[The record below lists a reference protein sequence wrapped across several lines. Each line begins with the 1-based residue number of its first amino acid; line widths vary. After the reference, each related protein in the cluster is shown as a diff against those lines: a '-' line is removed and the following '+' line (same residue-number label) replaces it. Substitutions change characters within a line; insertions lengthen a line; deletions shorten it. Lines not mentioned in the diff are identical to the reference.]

1 MSELIDFDI
10 LSISSESDIEENDYE
25 EDSYPEI
32 TQVTRPLVIFHIN
45 DQIVEEEDED
55 VQEASFSSSGFF
67 INAI

>member
-1 MSELIDFDI
+1 MSQLIDFDI
-10 LSISSESDIEENDYE
+10 LSISSESDIEENEYE

>member
-10 LSISSESDIEENDYE
+10 LSISSESDIEENEYE

-45 DQIVEEEDED
+45 DQIVEDEDED

-67 INAI
+67 INTI

>member
-10 LSISSESDIEENDYE
+10 LSISSESDIEENEYE

-67 INAI
+67 INTI